1 MTDYRTNP
9 LLGRSVLLF
18 ALLLPAFSAQAVT
31 DPTRPPAAMTVNK
44 EVPEDEPQQQTEIQL
59 QQILMSSSGNRA
71 VINGKVVKPGDSVDG
86 AKVLS
91 ISSDTVV
98 VNYRQNRQ
106 KLSLINKTKDV
117 VR

>member
-1 MTDYRTNP
+1 MTELRANA
-9 LLGRSVLLF
+9 LLGRLLLSV
-18 ALLLPAFSAQAVT
+18 LLLPATQVQAVN
-31 DPTRPPAAMTVNK
+31 DPTRPPAAVDRVANAA
-44 EVPEDEPQQQTEIQL
+44 ESEPQPETDIQL
-59 QQILMSSSGNRA
+59 QQILISASGNRA
-71 VINGKVVKPGDSVDG
+71 VINGKVVRQGDTVDG

>member
-1 MTDYRTNP
+1 MTDFRTCSRWS
-9 LLGRSVLLF
+9 RS
-18 ALLLPAFSAQAVT
+18 ALLLALLMPVAVVQAVN
-31 DPTRPPAAMTVNK
+31 DPTRPPVHLNAPVQVAEEET
-44 EVPEDEPQQQTEIQL
+44 QQETDIRL

-71 VINGKVVKPGDSVDG
+71 VINGKVVKPGDTVDG